1 MEKIRINMAMKN
13 GIRNL
18 LIYAIIFST
27 LFSSLFLSGIS
38 AEYEEYIS
46 GKTDLFLYLQTD
58 ISGRGAYEETQLF
71 LNLNDSL
78 KKNSF
83 ERSDISQKEYEVYKT
98 ASDESFSSIMM
109 PKDYAKAVIH
119 ALNGKSDDGELDEL
133 FDSYCYDY
141 KTGEMRFQI
150 GPLGIE
156 LHSDSSFVDL
166 YPGLKLIDGR
176 QFTLEETENG
186 ENVCLIRDNV
196 AQIIKAASGYSVK
209 EIEPGDIVYLTKR
222 VYNADYSASEDFMF
236 ELKVVGIVETTSAKV
251 DNTNLVFIP
260 EETMERVLRDH
271 GFTEVYKDRTK
282 TDINWDF
289 GLVNIYK
296 LSSLS
301 QLEKLK
307 KQIDKYKSDN
317 WIYYTSLDKYGYS
330 GMADLVLSI
339 SKSFRIVSYALVVL
353 ILIVSAALIV
363 LDINSRRNEIGLL
376 KSMGKEDREII
387 RDNSIVHILVYLI
400 SAAIGYLVS
409 VKLSRVVMEYQFSNG
424 GTDGTKLL
432 NIADKLLKLNNSG
445 IILAV
450 MFIIILCIESV
461 ILYRYLIS
469 RVTVKELLEKQE

>member
-1 MEKIRINMAMKN
+1 MKTIAIKMVTGKCIRTVLVFIA
-13 GIRNL
+13 
-18 LIYAIIFST
+18 IFSV
-27 LFSSLFLSGIS
+27 LFSSLFLKGMASCF
-38 AEYEEYIS
+38 EEYIT
-46 GKTDLFLYLQTD
+46 GKMDIYTYLQPGILNTYAD
-58 ISGRGAYEETQLF
+58 KEKFLTLNSLLPENSYDGADVEQTELYVFKCFSGDSFASIIYDYSLLAKYKGEELNAF
-71 LNLNDSL
+71 LDEKFDLLCYGFIHENGFTYMDGNAVELHR
-78 KKNSF
+78 NSDF
-83 ERSDISQKEYEVYKT
+83 VERYPFLTLSTGRVFTEKEL
-98 ASDESFSSIMM
+98 
-109 PKDYAKAVIH
+109 
-119 ALNGKSDDGELDEL
+119 LNGE
-133 FDSYCYDY
+133 
-141 KTGEMRFQI
+141 R
-150 GPLGIE
+150 
-156 LHSDSSFVDL
+156 
-166 YPGLKLIDGR
+166 
-176 QFTLEETENG
+176 
-186 ENVCLIRDNV
+186 VCLIGEDY
-196 AQIIKAASGYSVK
+196 AQIIKTENGYSIK
-209 EIEPGDIVYLTKR
+209 KFETGDTVYLTK
-222 VYNADYSASEDFMF
+222 VVLNNDYSIKDVFTFSLTVIGTVKKTGGMANDY
-236 ELKVVGIVETTSAKV
+236 A
-251 DNTNLVFIP
+251 DNVFLP
-260 EETMERVLRDH
+260 EETMELILREH
-271 GFTEVYKDRTK
+271 GHNDIYENRSATYPNYDIGMIGVYK
-282 TDINWDF
+282 I
-289 GLVNIYK
+289 
-296 LSSLS
+296 SSFS

-409 VKLSRVVMEYQFSNG
+409 VKLSRAVMEYQFSNG